1 MKIAKISF
9 NIAYRMFCGGNKH
22 VLHTMLEVIITKL
35 FFYDHFDQKRWHA
48 SKQAKKMSAPST
60 TRGNAYAEMEQYWV
74 IMHAKMRGIALY
86 ATQHH
91 FLWKVDCTITI
102 ILVQSTANA
111 IPITTPLPR
120 REQARTCSTFRQML
134 CLRSACISFC
144 NIVVVVVAALPA
156 RAHTHTHRTWAQ
168 FVLILI
174 ILALRCIF
182 NTTLVPGRFRS
193 DRRSGHLFLLL
204 LFFCS
209 CVFPYFFCRGAVCV
223 CAHDRADAMQFPS
236 VTNGPLKM
244 PQWQARN
251 FVQRTT
257 TNENDLHTPGCF
269 CGDAARQWGR
279 RAMRIK
285 VALT

>member
-1 MKIAKISF
+1 
-9 NIAYRMFCGGNKH
+9 
-22 VLHTMLEVIITKL
+22 
-35 FFYDHFDQKRWHA
+35 
-48 SKQAKKMSAPST
+48 MSAPST

-156 RAHTHTHRTWAQ
+156 RAHTHTPNMSTIRVNINNSCSSMHFQHNTCAGPFPFGSTLWP
-168 FVLILI
+168 FISPFI
-174 ILALRCIF
+174 I
-182 NTTLVPGRFRS
+182 
-193 DRRSGHLFLLL
+193 FLLL
-204 LFFCS
+204 CFSVFFLS
-209 CVFPYFFCRGAVCV
+209 RRCV
-223 CAHDRADAMQFPS
+223 CARARPSGCDAISIGHEWPIKNAAMASQKFCS
-236 VTNGPLKM
+236 ANNNKRKRLAHAGLFLWWCSEAVG
-244 PQWQARN
+244 QARN
-251 FVQRTT
+251 ANKSGTYIISVIRSDWF
-257 TNENDLHTPGCF
+257 LFLFIIF
-269 CGDAARQWGR
+269 CCC
-279 RAMRIK
+279 
-285 VALT
+285 

>member
-1 MKIAKISF
+1 MIIS
-9 NIAYRMFCGGNKH
+9 IKSVGMQAR
-22 VLHTMLEVIITKL
+22 
-35 FFYDHFDQKRWHA
+35 
-48 SKQAKKMSAPST
+48 KQKKMSAPST

-156 RAHTHTHRTWAQ
+156 RAHTHTPNMSTIRVNINNSCSSMHFQHNTCAGPFPFGSTLWP
-168 FVLILI
+168 FISPFI
-174 ILALRCIF
+174 I
-182 NTTLVPGRFRS
+182 
-193 DRRSGHLFLLL
+193 FLLL
-204 LFFCS
+204 CFS
-209 CVFPYFFCRGAVCV
+209 VFFCRGAVCV